1 MTAAI
6 SHPPLHIPP
15 VYIWQHKDWPALTVD
30 SNALHGALLQ
40 ARLEQGRL
48 LGQLEAIGLEQMVE
62 VSRDLWVQDTLATA
76 AIEGVRLDASSV
88 RSSVAQRMG
97 LAQGGARDRDV
108 EGLVELLDDASGNY
122 QGPLT
127 DDRLYRWQASLFAGS
142 LVDGLA
148 GIRRL
153 AVGRY
158 RTHADAMRIVSGIQ
172 GRERVHYEAP
182 ASTAVPREMAAFLAW
197 FETPKL
203 TSTDL
208 SGNQPRMGGLVRAAI
223 AHLWFESIHPFE
235 DGNGRVGRAIADLAL
250 AQDVGAAVRVFGL
263 SRQLLE
269 SRKAYY
275 DALNQAQRGGLNV
288 TAWVLWFVLSFTAG
302 CVRSQQVVRGAI
314 QKATYWQRANGN
326 RINLR
331 QRKVLLR
338 LLEAGDGGFLGGMT
352 TDKYSKITAVS
363 KPTATRDLTELL
375 RWKLLVATGVGK
387 ATRYAVNVEGWNRS
401 EASPHL

>member
-158 RTHADAMRIVSGIQ
+158 RTHADAMQIVSGIQ

-182 ASTAVPREMAAFLAW
+182 ASTAVPREMAVFLAW

-338 LLEAGDGGFLGGMT
+338 LLEAGDGGFLDGMT
-352 TDKYSKITAVS
+352 TVKYSKITAVS

>member
-1 MTAAI
+1 MVATP
-6 SHPPLHIPP
+6 HPSPR
-15 VYIWQHKDWPALTVD
+15 YIWQHKGWPALRVD
-30 SNALHGALLQ
+30 SSALHGAQLL

-48 LGQLEAIGLEQMVE
+48 LGQLEAIGLEQMME

-97 LAQGGARDRDV
+97 LSHGGVRDREV

-122 QGPLT
+122 QSPLSH
-127 DDRLYRWQASLFAGS
+127 DRLYRWQASLFTGS
-142 LVDGLA
+142 VVDGLA
-148 GIRRL
+148 GIRRF

-158 RTHADAMRIVSGIQ
+158 RTHADAMQIVSGIQ
-172 GRERVHYEAP
+172 GRELVHYEAP
-182 ASTAVPREMAAFLAW
+182 ASSAVPREMAAFLAW

-203 TSTDL
+203 PSTNL
-208 SGNQPRMGGLVRAAI
+208 AGSQPHMGGLVRAAI

-275 DALNQAQRGGLNV
+275 DALNQAQRGGLDV
-288 TAWVLWFVLSFTAG
+288 TPWVLWFVQAFTAG
-302 CVRSQQVVRGAI
+302 CVRSQQVVRVAI
-314 QKATYWQRANGN
+314 QKAAYWQRANGN
-326 RINLR
+326 SINLR
-331 QRKVLLR
+331 QRKVLAR
-338 LLEAGDGGFLGGMT
+338 LLEAGDGEFLGGMT
-352 TDKYSKITAVS
+352 TAKYSKITAVS
-363 KPTATRDLTELL
+363 KPTATRDLTQLL
-375 RWKLLVATGVGK
+375 GSNLLVATGAGK
-387 ATRYAVNVEGWNRS
+387 ARRYAVNVAEWNNTEVS
-401 EASPHL
+401 LHF

>member
-1 MTAAI
+1 
-6 SHPPLHIPP
+6 
-15 VYIWQHKDWPALTVD
+15 
-30 SNALHGALLQ
+30 
-40 ARLEQGRL
+40 
-48 LGQLEAIGLEQMVE
+48 
-62 VSRDLWVQDTLATA
+62 
-76 AIEGVRLDASSV
+76 
-88 RSSVAQRMG
+88 
-97 LAQGGARDRDV
+97 
-108 EGLVELLDDASGNY
+108 
-122 QGPLT
+122 
-127 DDRLYRWQASLFAGS
+127 
-142 LVDGLA
+142 
-148 GIRRL
+148 
-153 AVGRY
+153 
-158 RTHADAMRIVSGIQ
+158 MRG
-172 GRERVHYEAP
+172 
-182 ASTAVPREMAAFLAW
+182 
-197 FETPKL
+197 
-203 TSTDL
+203 
-208 SGNQPRMGGLVRAAI
+208 
-223 AHLWFESIHPFE
+223 
-235 DGNGRVGRAIADLAL
+235 
-250 AQDVGAAVRVFGL
+250 FGL